1 MKTILISGII
11 VECIVLALLTIL
23 KKWTGK
29 AFLAITVI
37 TAVCCGLAGY
47 MAGANKGP
55 DSQENQRAD
64 LYMAARLIQEEFYE
78 ESLEVLSLVDDEE
91 GAAWQAPAVRALS
104 YNLNGAYETGEAYA
118 KDRSDIEQAILE
130 ACIDRKPVAKED
142 RVRITES
149 TLELIGASDQE
160 ARRWDAEMKVRFMG
174 LDLSPEEKEELTD
187 DLALAKEAIREKR
200 YRDAY
205 DQLADRA
212 SGGDVKTGIILSG
225 MYVKTYDLRLMTD
238 PDEEYERLW
247 KEAASLQADLNL
259 VSLEVEPGDTSG
271 SRYTEYR
278 KAKAEYDLAMEELRI
293 EAAKRAVNYLQAM
306 EDDDMRKSVGYQL
319 QLSRLYFIS
328 RQMDEARACL
338 DQIFAADQTD
348 KGVWLGTEAE
358 AFRQAYILSL
368 SDPLSDE
375 YSLLFDRLMD
385 ALYQS
390 LFDDDNYDTYKEFVL
405 AYLRELYG
413 GIAIRKIDASGF
425 PQIRAH
431 VSATREDVEID
442 QARILVKDTEEIL
455 EDFQVEAV
463 EIGDLNLCFV
473 LDKSGS
479 MNGEAMTQSKSA
491 IRSCIAG
498 MEEGTFMN
506 LVTFDNTAS
515 LECNLSQS
523 KYLVM
528 NLVEGVEAEGGT
540 NIASGLSVALD
551 SLRAAAGTRV
561 VILLSDG
568 YDQSSSRSALEGI
581 LAEAAAADV
590 VVYTIGL
597 EGCDESYLES
607 IANRTGGQFIM
618 AANTTQ
624 LNKIYREIQNSLMK
638 SYIITYK
645 VNEEAESRY
654 LELREKESS
663 VRARKRYSTAET
675 QQSSTVSTGGLQ
687 EAGYYKQTGGTDRR

>member
-1 MKTILISGII
+1 
-11 VECIVLALLTIL
+11 
-23 KKWTGK
+23 
-29 AFLAITVI
+29 
-37 TAVCCGLAGY
+37 
-47 MAGANKGP
+47 
-55 DSQENQRAD
+55 
-64 LYMAARLIQEEFYE
+64 
-78 ESLEVLSLVDDEE
+78 
-91 GAAWQAPAVRALS
+91 
-104 YNLNGAYETGEAYA
+104 
-118 KDRSDIEQAILE
+118 
-130 ACIDRKPVAKED
+130 
-142 RVRITES
+142 
-149 TLELIGASDQE
+149 
-160 ARRWDAEMKVRFMG
+160 MKVRFMG

-187 DLALAKEAIREKR
+187 DLALAKEAIKEKR

-663 VRARKRYSTAET
+663 VRARKRYSAAET